1 MTAKRATR
9 GATTCRAGRCQ
20 IECPPGGCGCIYVYE
35 TDSCNCECFGEERR
49 GSTGVL
55 GLGNKI
61 DVSVSGLPL
70 GQVAARFDRLLTR
83 DVLVPSGRVKDRVR
97 LRLTGVRV
105 SAALGALGLATQK
118 RTKPRSAKRRG

>member
-1 MTAKRATR
+1 MAAKGATR
-9 GATTCRAGRCQ
+9 VAMTCRAGRCQ
-20 IECPPGGCGCIYVYE
+20 IECPPGGCACIYVYE
-35 TDSCNCECFGEERR
+35 TDSCNCECFGEERS
-49 GSTGVL
+49 GSAGVL

-83 DVLVPSGRVKDRVR
+83 NVLVPSRRVKERVR

-105 SAALGALGLATQK
+105 SAALSALGLVTHG
-118 RTKPRSAKRRG
+118 RTKSRSATRRG